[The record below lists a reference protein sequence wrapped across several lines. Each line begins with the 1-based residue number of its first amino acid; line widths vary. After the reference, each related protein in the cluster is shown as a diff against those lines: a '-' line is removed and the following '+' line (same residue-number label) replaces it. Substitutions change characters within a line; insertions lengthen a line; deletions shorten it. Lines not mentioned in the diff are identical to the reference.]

1 MSLHRRPSR
10 NARGPKRA
18 VEDETARPRG
28 RPHAVYTSWQRI
40 ERRSRS
46 RAVNWWVFVEPQ
58 PLKMVRTTDGGR
70 ARDRSDSSRAAV
82 SMPIPVPGG
91 PLSTIDLV
99 EPSGPAWTMLDPDG
113 EHEALGAAE
122 TGHNATAARRGGR
135 AARASG
141 DGDHLSCR
149 SSRPAARR
157 AGGRGSRVHDHYG
170 AVPPDDRALVGT
182 TDPAPST
189 EAPARCTK
197 ATTSP
202 SLSAA
207 FARRS

>member
-1 MSLHRRPSR
+1 VSGSVRYECAAISLHRRPSR
-10 NARGPKRA
+10 NARGPKR
-18 VEDETARPRG
+18 TK
-28 RPHAVYTSWQRI
+28 
-40 ERRSRS
+40 
-46 RAVNWWVFVEPQ
+46 

-99 EPSGPAWTMLDPDG
+99 EPSDLAWTMLDPDG

-122 TGHNATAARRGGR
+122 RGHDATAARRGGR

-157 AGGRGSRVHDHYG
+157 AGGRGSGSGVHGYYG
-170 AVPPDDRALVGT
+170 AVPPDDRALVGA
-182 TDPAPST
+182 TDPAPNT

-207 FARRS
+207 CAKRS